1 MQITKPKAILQQA
14 LPLFLSLAML
24 AGLLPVSPLGTVLI
38 KDAEARA
45 AARGPGGGV
54 AVAGPRGAA
63 AVGPRGNAVAA
74 TPRNYVHTG
83 SASVAAGPRR
93 AYVEGPRGG
102 QAYVG
107 PRGAAV
113 RGPYGGG
120 AVVRTV
126 PVGARA
132 VAIAGATYYVAS
144 GVYYRPVY
152 QGSEVVYQ
160 QVENPE
166 AQ

>member
-1 MQITKPKAILQQA
+1 MKINKSKAILHGVV
-14 LPLFLSLAML
+14 PLFLSLAL
-24 AGLLPVSPLGTVLI
+24 LTGLLPVSPLGTMLVN
-38 KDAEARA
+38 DAEARA
-45 AARGPGGGV
+45 AVSGPRGGA

-83 SASVAAGPRR
+83 GASVAAGPRR
-93 AYVEGPRGG
+93 AYAEGPRGG

-113 RGPYGGG
+113 QGPRGGT

-144 GVYYRPVY
+144 GVYYKPVY

-160 QVENPE
+160 EVPNP
-166 AQ
+166 Q

>member
-1 MQITKPKAILQQA
+1 MQTTKSKAILRKV
-14 LPLFLSLAML
+14 LPLFLSLAMV
-24 AGLLPVSPLGTVLI
+24 AGLLPVSPLGTLLI
-38 KDAEARA
+38 NDAEARGA
-45 AARGPGGGV
+45 VRGPGGGG

-63 AVGPRGNAVAA
+63 AVGPRGGAVAA
-74 TPRNYVHTG
+74 TPRGYVHSG

-102 QAYVG
+102 AAYVG

-120 AVVRTV
+120 AIVRTV
-126 PVGARA
+126 PVGAAA

-160 QVENPE
+160 EVDDPNQ
-166 AQ
+166 

>member
-1 MQITKPKAILQQA
+1 MQITQPKAILRQA

-24 AGLLPVSPLGTVLI
+24 VGLLPVSPLGTMLI
-38 KDAEARA
+38 HDAEARGA
-45 AARGPGGGV
+45 VRGPRGG
-54 AVAGPRGAA
+54 AAYAGPRGAA
-63 AVGPRGNAVAA
+63 AVGPRGNYVAA
-74 TPRNYVHTG
+74 TPRSYVHTG
-83 SASVAAGPRR
+83 SASVTAGPRR

-113 RGPYGGG
+113 SGPYGGG
-120 AVVRTV
+120 AIIRTV

-132 VAIAGATYYVAS
+132 VAVAGATYYVAN
-144 GVYYRPVY
+144 GIYYRPVY

-160 QVENPE
+160 EVENPE
-166 AQ
+166 

>member
-1 MQITKPKAILQQA
+1 MQINKPKAMIRKV

-38 KDAEARA
+38 KDAEARG
-45 AARGPGGGV
+45 AARGPGGGGV
-54 AVAGPRGAA
+54 AAGPRGAV
-63 AVGPRGNAVAA
+63 AVGPRGGAVAA
-74 TPRNYVHTG
+74 TPRSYVHTG
-83 SASVAAGPRR
+83 GAAVAT
-93 AYVEGPRGG
+93 GPRGG
-102 QAYVG
+102 AAYVG

-120 AVVRTV
+120 AIVRTV

-132 VAIAGATYYVAS
+132 VAVAGATYYVAN
-144 GVYYRPVY
+144 GIYYRPVY

-160 QVENPE
+160 EVENP
-166 AQ
+166 Q

>member
-1 MQITKPKAILQQA
+1 MQITQPKAILHKA

-24 AGLLPVSPLGTVLI
+24 VGLLPVSPLGTTLI
-38 KDAEARA
+38 HDAEARGA
-45 AARGPGGGV
+45 VRGPRGGA

-63 AVGPRGNAVAA
+63 AVGPRGNYVAA
-74 TPRNYVHTG
+74 TPRSYVHTG
-83 SASVAAGPRR
+83 SASVTAGPRR
-93 AYVEGPRGG
+93 AYAEGPRGG

-113 RGPYGGG
+113 QGPRGGT
-120 AVVRTV
+120 AVVRTM

-144 GVYYRPVY
+144 GVYYKPVY
-152 QGSEVVYQ
+152 QGNEVVYQ
-160 QVENPE
+160 EVPNP
-166 AQ
+166 Q

>member
-1 MQITKPKAILQQA
+1 MKITRPKAILRKV

-24 AGLLPVSPLGTVLI
+24 AGLLPVSPLGTILI
-38 KDAEARA
+38 NDAEARGA
-45 AARGPGGGV
+45 VRGPGGGA

-63 AVGPRGNAVAA
+63 AVGPRGNVVAA
-74 TPRNYVHTG
+74 TPRSYVHTG
-83 SASVAAGPRR
+83 GGAVAAGPR
-93 AYVEGPRGG
+93 GG
-102 QAYVG
+102 AAYVG

-120 AVVRTV
+120 AIVRTV

-160 QVENPE
+160 EVENP
-166 AQ
+166 Q

>member
-1 MQITKPKAILQQA
+1 MQITKPKAILPKA

-24 AGLLPVSPLGTVLI
+24 AGLLPVSPLGTMLI

-45 AARGPGGGV
+45 AVRGPGGGV

-63 AVGPRGNAVAA
+63 AVGPRGGAVAA
-74 TPRNYVHTG
+74 TPRSYVHTG
-83 SASVAAGPRR
+83 TASVTAGPRR

-102 QAYVG
+102 EAYVG
-107 PRGAAV
+107 PRGTAV
-113 RGPYGGG
+113 RGPYGGT
-120 AVVRTV
+120 AVVRTL

-152 QGSEVVYQ
+152 EGSTVVYQ
-160 QVENPE
+160 EVENPQ